1 MKLRIYFNDYYRY
14 RIKAIINV
22 FEFNAIYYRY
32 IIRKNGIGIRKS
44 ILGLIEDYKNIIY
57 LISHT

>member
-14 RIKAIINV
+14 RIKAIINA

-32 IIRKNGIGIRKS
+32 IIRKNGIGIHQE
-44 ILGLIEDYKNIIY
+44 LL
-57 LISHT
+57 